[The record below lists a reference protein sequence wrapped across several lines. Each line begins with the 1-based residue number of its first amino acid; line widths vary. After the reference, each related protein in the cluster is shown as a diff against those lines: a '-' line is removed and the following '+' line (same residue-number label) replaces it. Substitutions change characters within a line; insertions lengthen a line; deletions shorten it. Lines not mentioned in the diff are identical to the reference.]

1 MQQGDDLMAT
11 AQTGTGKTAAFVLP
25 ILQQLNDSG
34 WVKPCRIK
42 SLVLTPTREL
52 VVQVHAST
60 ETYGQLLK
68 LNSTVI
74 FGGVNINPQI
84 RRLKKGVDVRVATPG
99 RLLDLYQ
106 QQAVSFDDVQV
117 FVLDEADRMLDMG
130 FIHDMK
136 RIQALLPKHK
146 QTPMFSA
153 TFSQK
158 IRSLAKTMLV
168 DPVEIDVPPRNAAVE
183 TVKQLLH
190 RVDKKYESKLLAHLI
205 ASTNWSQVLVFS
217 KTKHGANKLVR
228 ELKKSGIRITAIH
241 GNRSQAQRT
250 RSLADF
256 KRRKSDVLIA
266 TDIAARG
273 IDIEDLLHVVNFD
286 LPHVPEDYVHRIGRT
301 GRAGKSDE
309 AVSLVCADEIKQ
321 LRDIER
327 RIR

>member
-1 MQQGDDLMAT
+1 M
-11 AQTGTGKTAAFVLP
+11 
-25 ILQQLNDSG
+25 
-34 WVKPCRIK
+34 
-42 SLVLTPTREL
+42 
-52 VVQVHAST
+52 
-60 ETYGQLLK
+60 
-68 LNSTVI
+68 
-74 FGGVNINPQI
+74 
-84 RRLKKGVDVRVATPG
+84 RVATPG

-168 DPVEIDVPPRNAAVE
+168 DPVEIDVPPRNATVE

-190 RVDKKYESKLLAHLI
+190 PVDKKYESKLLAHLI

-228 ELKKSGIRITAIH
+228 ELNKSGIRATAIH
-241 GNRSQAQRT
+241 GNKSQAQRT

-286 LPHVPEDYVHRIGRT
+286 LPHVPEDYVHKIGRT

-327 RIR
+327 RIRQTISRVEIEDFEPEHQLPESNRQARQQSGSRREGARSERRRSRGSAVTDFDRKPRRSRQIRKPANRRRGPQSSTA